1 MAEASKST
9 SRAKIH
15 FSPGASRK
23 SFAAAGINNAGNA
36 DATTV
41 VRELIQNS
49 VDAFKEKPSK
59 DKSPSGRAVIRFEVD
74 NVNVS
79 DLPGIVEMKEAFPL
93 AVDAQTEI
101 NEGTF
106 PAVQKQLVTGIKREL
121 DKESCNVL
129 SVSDNGVGLNKA
141 RMRAILFE
149 GVSKKEST
157 GAGAHGYGHQTV
169 IPSSGVR
176 LVYYGGVFDSGERI
190 ASGHCILA
198 PFQAGEKFFQ
208 EDGYLVESLKESMV
222 DPFNFLYGTNIP
234 PVISKKLD
242 QISKRDSTGA
252 VVMVP
257 YFNNF
262 KCKDDLWKMIKK
274 AAALNFF
281 ASFARDE
288 IRVEFVSDG
297 REERLSQDN
306 VAAVLEEFSTETK
319 AESFISG
326 EKAFEC
332 FKAIDSVED
341 MHFETGV
348 GTVSGKLIK
357 DNRAKGRRIDLCRNG
372 MWIIHNYSG
381 AKKLPKLQVS
391 SFDSY
396 QRFHLVLLLEA
407 SSGEFYELFRQAEP
421 PMHDRLDMGL
431 LLEED
436 QKTLDGALRQL
447 QVEIKKQLEKVE
459 NTPVKMGGFLEVPIG
474 GNASGGEPGRRAGEW
489 ESFSRG
495 RSSVK
500 GKDDIHD
507 GPGGTTGTRKK
518 RTKKKKRNGGGVAV
532 KKKGNPSPFR
542 AMAAPEGPRSYEVE
556 ILPSEDL
563 EIGDLQFKIDQNM
576 DETCKHMNSEPHV
589 YLRNVRVD
597 GRPADKSAM
606 LGDSPDKVYGIRLR
620 KLEIDKAINIRF
632 DFDVSQNLKLPDDKN
647 LGLKVE
653 VIRRQSE
660 DK

>member
-1 MAEASKST
+1 MAKISKST
-9 SRAKIH
+9 PGPKIH

-49 VDAFKEKPSK
+49 VDAVKEKS
-59 DKSPSGRAVIRFEVD
+59 SSEQAVIRFEVEI
-74 NVNVS
+74 VKAS
-79 DLPGIVEMKEAFPL
+79 ELPGIVEMKEAFPL
-93 AVDAQTEI
+93 AIEAQTEI
-101 NEGTF
+101 NDGEF
-106 PAVQKQLVTGIKREL
+106 PAVQKQLVTGIEREL
-121 DKESCNVL
+121 GKESCEVL
-129 SVSDNGVGLNKA
+129 SISDNGVGLNKE

-149 GVSKKEST
+149 GVSKKENT

-169 IPSSGVR
+169 IPASGVR

-198 PFQAGEKFFQ
+198 PFQKGKDFFQ
-208 EDGYLVESLKESMV
+208 EDGYLVESLREDMI
-222 DPFNFLYGTNIP
+222 DPFNFLYEDIIP
-234 PVISKKLD
+234 SVISNKLD
-242 QISKRDSTGA
+242 QVANRGSTGA

-262 KCKDDLWKMIKK
+262 KCEDDLWGMIKK

-288 IRVEFVSDG
+288 IRIEFVRDG
-297 REERLSQDN
+297 RRETLNQNN
-306 VAAVLEEFSTETK
+306 VEVALKEFSTERRAK
-319 AESFISG
+319 AFISG
-326 EKAFEC
+326 EKALEC
-332 FKAIDSVED
+332 FVAIDSGED
-341 MHFETGV
+341 VHFETDV
-348 GTVSGKLIK
+348 GSVSGKLIK

-372 MWIIHNYSG
+372 MWIVHNNSPG
-381 AKKLPKLQVS
+381 RQLPRLQGS

-407 SSGEFYELFRQAEP
+407 SSGEFYELIRKAEP
-421 PMHDRLDMGL
+421 PVHDSVDIGL

-436 QKTLDGALRQL
+436 REKLKQALMRIQEGL
-447 QVEIKKQLEKVE
+447 KELLNKLE
-459 NTPVKMGGFLEVPIG
+459 NTPVKMHGFLSVPIG
-474 GNASGGEPGRRAGEW
+474 GDASGGEPGRIAGEW
-489 ESFSRG
+489 ESLSRQK
-495 RSSVK
+495 SSPTGKKDTHGGSDGTEGTKKKRAK
-500 GKDDIHD
+500 GKK
-507 GPGGTTGTRKK
+507 GPGGGST
-518 RTKKKKRNGGGVAV
+518 V
-532 KKKGNPSPFR
+532 KKKGDPSPFR
-542 AMAAPEGPRSYEVE
+542 AIAAPDGPRRYEVE

-589 YLRNVRVD
+589 YLKNVRVD
-597 GRPADKSAM
+597 GKPVGESAM

-620 KLEIDKAINIRF
+620 KLEVDKVIRVRF
-632 DFDVSQNLKLPDDKN
+632 DFDVSQNLKLPNDKN

-653 VIRRQSE
+653 VIRCRPE